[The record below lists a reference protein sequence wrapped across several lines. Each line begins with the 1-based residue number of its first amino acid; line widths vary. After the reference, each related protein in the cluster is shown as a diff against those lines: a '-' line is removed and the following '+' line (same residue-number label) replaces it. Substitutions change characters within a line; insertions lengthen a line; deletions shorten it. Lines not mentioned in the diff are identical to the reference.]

1 MARRQRMAPPMNS
14 YQRPTVINLR
24 MSNHLAMD
32 ASVGVTLG
40 VASGAKNRAR
50 SLMHRRTMPGDG
62 QVDPDR
68 CRCQGMRQGP
78 IKKAPPM
85 LSQDNVPS
93 SRPGPNLSQNMTS
106 KRVRIPG
113 RGT

>member
-1 MARRQRMAPPMNS
+1 MAPPMNS

-68 CRCQGMRQGP
+68 CRCQGMRQGRPCFHFRTSLPAGRAP
-78 IKKAPPM
+78 ITPK
-85 LSQDNVPS
+85 
-93 SRPGPNLSQNMTS
+93 T
-106 KRVRIPG
+106 
-113 RGT
+113 